1 MPTDVAQ
8 RTRSRLQLALMIGV
22 GLGSTGYI
30 AAITVATIVAKDLS
44 GGSAFAGLP
53 GAAIVLGSAT
63 ASQLLSRFMARHGR
77 RAGLTL
83 GYGIGAAGAV
93 GAGVAVIVGSF
104 PLFLLS
110 TVFMGCANASNHLS
124 RYTAADMYDESK
136 RATAIGLVVW
146 GSTFG
151 AVIGPN
157 LVTIAGDAADLLDLP
172 RLAGTYGVP
181 IIFVTAAGLL
191 TLVSLRP
198 DPASLAPSN
207 AAETPDGGA
216 SVAQIVARP
225 RVFAA
230 IIALVIGQVVMVLV
244 MTMTPLHMAE
254 HGHGLDAVGL
264 VISGHTFGMF
274 ALSPLSGRLASR
286 FGTPLVIAAGLAVL
300 AFSSALAAVAP
311 PDGGVI
317 LFVALFLLGWGWNLG
332 FVAGSALLTEGLAI
346 SERTRLQGVTDALI
360 WSTAAAAA
368 LGSGVVVAVANYTAL
383 GLLGAALIGLP
394 VWAMLRGRAALRR
407 VSPAEVSVPEVPLD

>member
-1 MPTDVAQ
+1 MSADA
-8 RTRSRLQLALMIGV
+8 TRRRLQLSLILGV
-22 GLGSTGYI
+22 GLGSTGYL
-30 AAITVATIVAKDLS
+30 AAITVATIVAKELS

-63 ASQLLSRFMARHGR
+63 ASQLLSRFMVRHGR

-83 GYGIGAAGAV
+83 GYGVGAAGAV
-93 GAGVAVIVGSF
+93 GAGVAVILGSF

-110 TVFMGCANASNHLS
+110 TVFMGCANASNQLS
-124 RYTAADMYDESK
+124 RYTAADMYDETK

-151 AVIGPN
+151 AVVGPN
-157 LVTIAGDAADLLDLP
+157 LVTIAGDAADLLSLP

-181 IIFVTAAGLL
+181 IIFVTAAALL

-198 DPASLAPSN
+198 DPASLAPVT
-207 AAETPDGGA
+207 AAETLGGGA

-244 MTMTPLHMAE
+244 MTMTPLHMAD

-311 PDGGVI
+311 PDGGVV
-317 LFVALFLLGWGWNLG
+317 LFLALFLLGWGWNLG
-332 FVAGSALLTEGLAI
+332 FVAGSALLTEGLTV

-360 WSTAAAAA
+360 WSSAAAAA
-368 LGSGVVVAVANYTAL
+368 LGSGVVVAVASYTAL

-394 VWAMLRGRAALRR
+394 VWAMLRGRTALRR
-407 VSPAEVSVPEVPLD
+407 VAPAEVPVTEVPLD

>member
-1 MPTDVAQ
+1 MPADVAQ
-8 RTRSRLQLALMIGV
+8 RTRRRLQLSLIVSV

-30 AAITVATIVAKDLS
+30 AAITVATIVAKELS

-53 GAAIVLGSAT
+53 GAAIVLGSAS
-63 ASQLLSRFMARHGR
+63 ASTLLSRYMVRHGR

-93 GAGVAVIVGSF
+93 GAGLAVIVGSF
-104 PLFLLS
+104 PLFLFS
-110 TVFMGCANASNHLS
+110 TVFMGCANASNQLS
-124 RYTAADMYDESK
+124 RYTAADMYEETR

-151 AVIGPN
+151 AVVGPN
-157 LVTIAGDAADLLDLP
+157 LVTFAGDVAAGLALP

-181 IIFVTAAGLL
+181 IAFVTAAALL
-191 TLVSLRP
+191 TLASLRP
-198 DPASLAPSN
+198 DPASLAPST
-207 AAETPDGGA
+207 ASATVGGGA
-216 SVAQIVARP
+216 SVAEIVARP

-230 IIALVIGQVVMVLV
+230 IVALVIGQVVMVLV
-244 MTMTPLHMAE
+244 MTMTPLHMTE

-286 FGTPLVIAAGLAVL
+286 FGTPLVIGAGLAVL
-300 AFSSALAAVAP
+300 ALSSALAAVAP
-311 PDGGVI
+311 PDGGAI
-317 LFVALFLLGWGWNLG
+317 LFIALFLLGWGWNLG
-332 FVAGSALLTEGLAI
+332 FVAGSALLTEGLAVG
-346 SERTRLQGVTDALI
+346 ERTRLQGVTDALI
-360 WSTAAAAA
+360 WSSAAAAA
-368 LGSGVVVAVANYTAL
+368 LGSGVVVAAASYTAL
-383 GLLGAALIGLP
+383 GLLGAALVVLP

-407 VSPAEVSVPEVPLD
+407 VTPAEVSVPEVPLD

>member
-1 MPTDVAQ
+1 MSADA
-8 RTRSRLQLALMIGV
+8 TRRRLQTSLILGV

-63 ASQLLSRFMARHGR
+63 ASQLLSRFMVRHGR

-93 GAGVAVIVGSF
+93 GAGAAVILGSF

-110 TVFMGCANASNHLS
+110 TIFMGCANASNQLS
-124 RYTAADMYDESK
+124 RYTAADMYDETK

-151 AVIGPN
+151 AVVGPN
-157 LVTIAGDAADLLDLP
+157 LVTIAGDAAEIFSLP

-181 IIFVTAAGLL
+181 IIFVTAAALL

-198 DPASLAPSN
+198 DPASLAPVTV
-207 AAETPDGGA
+207 AETPGGGA
-216 SVAQIVARP
+216 SVAQIVVRP

-244 MTMTPLHMAE
+244 MTMTPLHMAD

-332 FVAGSALLTEGLAI
+332 FVAGSALLTEGLSV

-360 WSTAAAAA
+360 WSSAAAAA
-368 LGSGVVVAVANYTAL
+368 LGSGVVVAAASYTAL

-394 VWAMLRGRAALRR
+394 VWAMLRGRTALRR
-407 VSPAEVSVPEVPLD
+407 VSSAEVSVPEVPLD

>member
-1 MPTDVAQ
+1 MSADA
-8 RTRSRLQLALMIGV
+8 TRRRLQTSLILGV
-22 GLGSTGYI
+22 GLESTGYI

-63 ASQLLSRFMARHGR
+63 ASQLLSRFMVRHGR

-83 GYGIGAAGAV
+83 GYGVGAAGAV
-93 GAGVAVIVGSF
+93 GAGVAVILGSF

-110 TVFMGCANASNHLS
+110 TVFMGCANASNQLS
-124 RYTAADMYDESK
+124 RYTAADMYDETK

-151 AVIGPN
+151 AVVGPN
-157 LVTIAGDAADLLDLP
+157 LVTIAGDAADLLSLP

-181 IIFVTAAGLL
+181 IIFVTAAALL

-198 DPASLAPSN
+198 DPASLAPVT
-207 AAETPDGGA
+207 AAETPGGGA
-216 SVAQIVARP
+216 GVAQIVARP

-244 MTMTPLHMAE
+244 MTMTPLHMAD

-332 FVAGSALLTEGLAI
+332 FVAGSALLTEGLSI

-360 WSTAAAAA
+360 WSSAAAAA
-368 LGSGVVVAVANYTAL
+368 LGSGVVVAAASYTAL

-394 VWAMLRGRAALRR
+394 VWAMLRGRTALRR
-407 VSPAEVSVPEVPLD
+407 VSSAEVSVPEVPLD

>member
-1 MPTDVAQ
+1 MSADA
-8 RTRSRLQLALMIGV
+8 TRRRLQTSLILGV

-63 ASQLLSRFMARHGR
+63 ASQLLSRFMVRHGR

-93 GAGVAVIVGSF
+93 GAGAAVILGSF

-110 TVFMGCANASNHLS
+110 TVFMGCANASNQLS
-124 RYTAADMYDESK
+124 RYTAADMYDETK

-151 AVIGPN
+151 AVVGPN
-157 LVTIAGDAADLLDLP
+157 LVTIAGDAAEIFSLP

-181 IIFVTAAGLL
+181 IIFVTAAALL

-198 DPASLAPSN
+198 VPASLAPVTV
-207 AAETPDGGA
+207 AETPGGGA
-216 SVAQIVARP
+216 SVAQIVVRP

-244 MTMTPLHMAE
+244 MTMTPLHMAD

-332 FVAGSALLTEGLAI
+332 FVAGSALLTEGLSV

-360 WSTAAAAA
+360 WSSAAAAA
-368 LGSGVVVAVANYTAL
+368 LGSGVVVAAASYTAL

-394 VWAMLRGRAALRR
+394 VWAMLRGRTALRR
-407 VSPAEVSVPEVPLD
+407 VSSAEVSVPEVPLD